1 MLHHNVR
8 KKYKFV
14 EVYNKEIGSYAKKIL
29 SQTVWWRKK
38 RDGLMVDE
46 KEDIKE
52 YTVPGMKWEEG
63 PAQEHGKEYKKISNE
78 YVKIEKEDMKLEN
91 IVKKRFINLST
102 AKIRKEGW

>member
-1 MLHHNVR
+1 
-8 KKYKFV
+8 
-14 EVYNKEIGSYAKKIL
+14 
-29 SQTVWWRKK
+29 
-38 RDGLMVDE
+38 MVDE

-102 AKIRKEGW
+102 AKIKKEGSYSETESRRNIWISDGYVQDSE